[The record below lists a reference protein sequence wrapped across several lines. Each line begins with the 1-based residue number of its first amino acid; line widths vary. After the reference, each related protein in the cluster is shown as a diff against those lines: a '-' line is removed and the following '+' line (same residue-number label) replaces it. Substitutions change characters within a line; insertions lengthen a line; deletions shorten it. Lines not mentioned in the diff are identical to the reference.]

1 MTVKKHEN
9 PQETRTKIVEAA
21 LALAAEQGWE
31 YTTLRDISARSQ
43 VDFPHLR
50 EEIDDKGDILVILGR
65 MIDRKVF
72 ENMSKI
78 DEESPVR
85 DRIFDLMM
93 ERYDVLNDYRAGVVA
108 IVESFKYD
116 PKQAVIS
123 LPHVCKSMAWMLEAA
138 GIETAGVKG
147 AMKVAGLSVIYL
159 KVLRVW
165 AQDESADLPKTMA
178 ALDKAL
184 GKAETWAETLGF

>member
-1 MTVKKHEN
+1 MSEKKHEN
-9 PQETRTKIVEAA
+9 PQNVKLKIVEAA
-21 LALAAEQGWE
+21 LALAAEQGWD
-31 YTTLRDISARSQ
+31 YITLRDISTRSGIG
-43 VDFPHLR
+43 FPLLR
-50 EEIDDKGDILVILGR
+50 EEIDDKGDVLVIFGR

-78 DEESPVR
+78 DEDSSPR

-93 ERYDVLNDYRAGVVA
+93 ERYDVLNDYRDGVVS

-116 PKQAVIS
+116 PKQAVIC
-123 LPHVCKSMAWMLEAA
+123 LPHICKSMAWMLEAA
-138 GIETAGVKG
+138 GIETVGVKG
-147 AMKVAGLSVIYL
+147 AMKVAGLSGIYL

-165 AQDESADLPKTMA
+165 VQDDGVDLPKTMA

-184 GKAETWAETLGF
+184 GKAESWAETLGF